1 MKKLRYAYDE
11 GMSDR
16 MKLLLRGGV
25 ALCLSA
31 VVLTGCAPGLNK
43 VGDTKKDQASTLKVM
58 YGHEEYFNQEFG
70 MLFSAVYPDID
81 IEIIDTTYLEETLL
95 EQYNQDYD
103 KALEAFIE
111 KEQPDVI
118 FLDPSTLTPLIEN
131 GKLYSLDT
139 YVAEESYNVSG
150 LNPGIHDYMKEIGG
164 GQVYTIPT
172 SFRSQ
177 ALFYNK
183 DLFDQFGLPYPT
195 DQMTWE
201 EVITLANQFPVDGAP
216 NERVFGL
223 EMAWSKDLSD
233 IVDVLATAEGLIY
246 FDSDTLQ
253 MTFDTPAWASIVEQ
267 GKQVQ
272 NSNAMFYYELI
283 HSGDYEASSVNSSGD
298 PFLEGRL
305 AMKLDSNYFI
315 DSIEEAQK
323 QAQDSEDIVPNWDMV
338 TAPVGLQSPDS
349 TGYMNFYNLLAIHAA
364 STNKDAAWTFI
375 SYVTGDDF
383 ARVQSKK
390 TYGNIP
396 LRGQYFEKDDNRN
409 YNAFYKLKPMNN
421 MPSYHLLPQRFI
433 YEFPYLLQQ
442 EFEKISEDQVTIDHA
457 LSEMQIKGNEL
468 LATEV
473 MSLEEKELYLKEQ
486 QDNLTPGIITR

>member
-1 MKKLRYAYDE
+1 MKKLRYTCDE
-11 GMSDR
+11 GMSNR
-16 MKLLLRGGV
+16 MKLWLRGGV

-31 VVLTGCAPGLNK
+31 VVLTGCASGLNK
-43 VGDTKKDQASTLKVM
+43 EDDTKKDQASALKIM
-58 YGHEEYFNQEFG
+58 YGHEEYFNQEYG
-70 MLFSAVYPDID
+70 ILFSAVYPNID
-81 IEIIDTTYLEETLL
+81 VEIIGTTYLEETLL
-95 EQYNQDYD
+95 DQYNHDLD
-103 KALEAFIE
+103 KALEEFIE

-118 FLDPSTLTPLIEN
+118 FLDPSTITPFIEK
-131 GKLYSLDT
+131 GKLYNLDT
-139 YVAEESYNVSG
+139 YVAEESYNVNG
-150 LNPGIHDYMKEIGG
+150 LNPGVHDYMKEIGG
-164 GQVYTIPT
+164 GQVFAIPT

-195 DQMTWE
+195 DQMTWD

-216 NERVFGL
+216 SERVYGL

-233 IVDVLATAEGLIY
+233 IVNVLATAEGLNY

-253 MTFDTPAWASIVEQ
+253 MTLDTPAWASIVEQ
-267 GKQVQ
+267 GNQVQ

-283 HSGDYEASSVNSSGD
+283 HSGDYEAGSETSN

-305 AMKLDSNYFI
+305 AMKLDSNNFI
-315 DSIEEAQK
+315 DSIEEAQ
-323 QAQDSEDIVPNWDMV
+323 QQVQDPHDIVQNWDMV
-338 TAPVGLQSPDS
+338 TAPVGLQNPDS
-349 TGYMNFYNLLAIHAA
+349 TGYMSFDNLLAINAA
-364 STNKDAAWTFI
+364 STNKDAAWAFI

-390 TYGNIP
+390 SYGNIP

-421 MPSYHLLPQRFI
+421 TPTYAHVPQRFI
-433 YEFPYLLQQ
+433 YEFPYLLQR
-442 EFEKISEDQVTIDHA
+442 EFAKISEDQVTIDHA

-468 LATEV
+468 LATEM
-473 MSLEEKELYLKEQ
+473 MSLEELELYWKEQ